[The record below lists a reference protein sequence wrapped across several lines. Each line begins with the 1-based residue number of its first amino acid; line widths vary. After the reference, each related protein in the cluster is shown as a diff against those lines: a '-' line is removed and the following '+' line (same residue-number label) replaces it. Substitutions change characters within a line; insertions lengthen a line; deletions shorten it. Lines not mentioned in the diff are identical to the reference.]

1 MYLVVNDPSVQ
12 SLATHTH
19 THVAILL
26 KLVSSAAKNNAIT
39 SHIRF
44 FMDSMI
50 QYVCVYIHIF
60 IYIGI
65 FIEYFFFIDTL
76 TYTNIALYLYMF

>member
-1 MYLVVNDPSVQ
+1 MTPAFRVLP
-12 SLATHTH
+12 HTH

-39 SHIRF
+39 SHTVLYGQH
-44 FMDSMI
+44 DT
-50 QYVCVYIHIF
+50 VCMCVHTYIY